1 MVFKMESANYSQKG
15 KRPDESK
22 SETTIIM
29 LPSDAN
35 PRGNVFGGVIL
46 KHLDLIAG
54 LVAKRH
60 AGHANI
66 VTASIDRMTFLKPVY
81 IGNALI
87 LSARLNYVKRSSM
100 EVEVTIEAE
109 DLGIGERVLTGTAL
123 VTVVALDEHG
133 KPIEVIPLIL
143 NTDEDKLLVRNS
155 SLLDSKQ
162 SMYNSLNQV
171 TFLLFD
177 HVTIQKL
184 YALSHDSSYRF

>member
-143 NTDEDKLLVRNS
+143 NTDEDK
-155 SLLDSKQ
+155 K
-162 SMYNSLNQV
+162 
-171 TFLLFD
+171 
-177 HVTIQKL
+177 
-184 YALSHDSSYRF
+184 RFHEGESRMMNRLKEAGRISR